1 MRCGDRHTHRLHKR
15 PPLGGFLFRIY
26 GNQLCYMKYS
36 MEHLRD
42 AKPIHKGHYTS
53 TDCVIQPN
61 MILHDY
67 HQILHDSQ
75 TLPGTGNET
84 S

>member
-1 MRCGDRHTHRLHKR
+1 
-15 PPLGGFLFRIY
+15 
-26 GNQLCYMKYS
+26 MKYS

>member
-1 MRCGDRHTHRLHKR
+1 MWGQAH
-15 PPLGGFLFRIY
+15 PPLAQKTAFGRFLFRIY

-53 TDCVIQPN
+53 TDCVIPPN